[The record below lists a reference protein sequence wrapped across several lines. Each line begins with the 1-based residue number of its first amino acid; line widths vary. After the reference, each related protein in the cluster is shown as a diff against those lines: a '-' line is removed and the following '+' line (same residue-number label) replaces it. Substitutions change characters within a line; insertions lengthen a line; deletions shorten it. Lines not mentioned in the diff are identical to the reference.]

1 MYVVYFICS
10 FQLLRALLYVLCAF
24 VILNKDYLLTHL
36 LTIGQK
42 RLDHAPKLGGLSLA
56 GS

>member
-1 MYVVYFICS
+1 MLCILSAV